1 MPQSGSSGTAAVRSV
16 PLPHRF
22 APVRFWPRGWP
33 AWPRSWYPLYQPLPE
48 YRSTGGYGCV
58 VRGQVQNGR
67 FAQAPFGANAIAIAH
82 DQHAHPKL
90 RVNRRPP
97 NRAIE
102 IGEMVAQVA
111 QIETPINAAY
121 SPAGRCVDFAP
132 SPGGEL
138 LIRYVGQKESVK
150 ELHTCVRLAPTLIK
164 PRSQTANM
172 QLQPV
177 IVGI

>member
-1 MPQSGSSGTAAVRSV
+1 MPQSGSSGTAAVRRV

-58 VRGQVQNGR
+58 VRGQVQNGPLR
-67 FAQAPFGANAIAIAH
+67 TSAVRSECYSNSP
-82 DQHAHPKL
+82 DQHAHPQL

-102 IGEMVAQVA
+102 IGEMAAQVA
-111 QIETPINAAY
+111 QIETPVNAAY

-132 SPGGEL
+132 SPVGEL
-138 LIRYVGQKESVK
+138 LIRHVGQKESVK
-150 ELHTCVRLAPTLIK
+150 ELHTCVRLTPTLIK
-164 PRSQTANM
+164 PRSQIANM